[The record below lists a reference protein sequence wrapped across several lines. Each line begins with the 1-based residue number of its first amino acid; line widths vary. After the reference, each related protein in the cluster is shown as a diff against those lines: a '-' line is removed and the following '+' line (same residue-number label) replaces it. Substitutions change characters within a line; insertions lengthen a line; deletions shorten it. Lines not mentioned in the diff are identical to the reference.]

1 MTDADAT
8 GASAQNPAGSD
19 ALERIIRAAGRRP
32 APGAADYER
41 VRLTAHL
48 AWQMKVHASR
58 RRKRVWWALAA
69 GVVLTIAIAGTTLPL
84 RVPPAVAELAVARGG
99 VERFVPD
106 DARWEALPSGAQL
119 DAGARLRTS
128 PDGGAAFVVLRDLVV
143 RADGATEWIFD
154 DATHLTLTGGT
165 LYVDTG
171 SAGSAGRALQ
181 IVTPHGVVRHVGTQ
195 YEVRALSS
203 ELRVRVREG
212 RVQLEPR
219 AAGPARETAAGEELL
234 LMADGAVALRPFAAD
249 SPERQWA
256 EALAVPIDVDGGT
269 AFAALQWVARETGR
283 RLIFEDANAELLA
296 RNAII
301 HGSSAGLEPLQLLD
315 VVMATS
321 AGLDYALGDG
331 TLVVRRR

>member
-1 MTDADAT
+1 
-8 GASAQNPAGSD
+8 
-19 ALERIIRAAGRRP
+19 
-32 APGAADYER
+32 
-41 VRLTAHL
+41 
-48 AWQMKVHASR
+48 
-58 RRKRVWWALAA
+58 
-69 GVVLTIAIAGTTLPL
+69 L

-106 DARWEALPSGAQL
+106 EARWEALPSGAQL
-119 DAGARLRTS
+119 DAGSRLRTS
-128 PDGGAAFVVLRDLVV
+128 PDGGAAFVVLRDLVI

-154 DATHLTLTGGT
+154 DAAQVRLAGGK

-171 SAGSAGRALQ
+171 STGSAGRALQ

-219 AAGPARETAAGEELL
+219 AAGPPRETAAGEELL

-249 SPERQWA
+249 SPEWQWA

-269 AFAALQWVARETGR
+269 AFEALQWVARETGR

-301 HGSSAGLEPLQLLD
+301 HGSSAGLEPLQVLN

>member
-1 MTDADAT
+1 
-8 GASAQNPAGSD
+8 
-19 ALERIIRAAGRRP
+19 
-32 APGAADYER
+32 
-41 VRLTAHL
+41 
-48 AWQMKVHASR
+48 MKVHASR

-249 SPERQWA
+249 SPEWQWA
-256 EALAVPIDVDGGT
+256 EALAV
-269 AFAALQWVARETGR
+269 RE
-283 RLIFEDANAELLA
+283 LA
-296 RNAII
+296 RNAIWPSTGTVPACTGI
-301 HGSSAGLEPLQLLD
+301 SWAGSVRGRMRSPICISCDDER
-315 VVMATS
+315 MTAT
-321 AGLDYALGDG
+321 ALSEW
-331 TLVVRRR
+331 TLVTSTQPSRSMNEPRTRRVSGSRTSSVVRTTLKRSPFSTCPSPRLR